1 MIKWGGILKYL
12 LIDERMRDVEK
23 QTLKN
28 LGYELIE
35 IKKSINVYPEIS
47 SHVDIFA
54 CKVKDKIIV
63 EKLAYKMLKNKLN
76 NDENILISGEKM
88 ISYDYPNDIKYNVC
102 IVGNKAIHNFKYTDS
117 KIISELNKNN
127 FELINVK
134 QGYSNCSISVID
146 EKSIILSDRG
156 LYNNLKNSGLDILF
170 LDYIPSIK
178 LFDENGEYSQKN
190 GFIGGAISRIGD
202 NIVVF
207 GDIDKIDY
215 YCNIRKFIESRNL
228 KIIDF
233 EGLDVIDY
241 GGVIEQKLGR
251 NVNLE
256 SN

>member
-54 CKVKDKIIV
+54 CKVKDKIII
-63 EKLAYKMLKNKLN
+63 EKSAYKMLKNKLN
-76 NDENILISGEKM
+76 NDENILISGKTM

-102 IVGNKAIHNFKYTDS
+102 IVGNKAIHNFKHTDS
-117 KIISELNKNN
+117 KITQELEKNN
-127 FELINVK
+127 FEIINVK
-134 QGYSNCSISVID
+134 QGYSNCSIAVID

-170 LDYIPSIK
+170 LDYIPDIK

-207 GDIDKIDY
+207 GDLDKIDY
-215 YCNIRKFIESRNL
+215 YCNIRKFIESKNL

-233 EGLDVIDY
+233 EGLDVVDY

>member
-63 EKLAYKMLKNKLN
+63 EKSAYKMLKNKLN

-156 LYNNLKNSGLDILF
+156 VYNNLKNSGLDILF
-170 LDYIPSIK
+170 LDYIPHIK

>member
-1 MIKWGGILKYL
+1 MKYL

-35 IKKSINVYPEIS
+35 IKKSTNVYPEIS

-63 EKLAYKMLKNKLN
+63 EKSAYKMLKNKLN
-76 NDENILISGEKM
+76 NDENILISGETM

-102 IVGNKAIHNFKYTDS
+102 IVGNKAIHNFKHTDS
-117 KIISELNKNN
+117 KITKELKKNN
-127 FELINVK
+127 FEIINVK
-134 QGYSNCSISVID
+134 QGYSNCSIAVID

-170 LDYIPSIK
+170 LDYIPDIK

-190 GFIGGAISRIGD
+190 GFIGGAISKIGD

-207 GDIDKIDY
+207 GDLDKIDY
-215 YCNIRKFIESRNL
+215 YCNIRKFIESKNL

-233 EGLDVIDY
+233 EGLDVVDY

>member
-12 LIDERMRDVEK
+12 LIDERMRAVEK

-35 IKKSINVYPEIS
+35 IKKSTNVYPEIS

-54 CKVKDKIIV
+54 CKIKDKVIV
-63 EKLAYKMLKNKLN
+63 EKSAYKMLKNKLN
-76 NDENILISGEKM
+76 NDENILISGETM

-117 KIISELNKNN
+117 KIISELNKSN
-127 FELINVK
+127 FEIINVK
-134 QGYSNCSISVID
+134 QGYSNCSIAVID

-170 LDYIPSIK
+170 LDYIPDIK

-207 GDIDKIDY
+207 GDLDKIDY

-241 GGVIEQKLGR
+241 GGVIEQK
-251 NVNLE
+251 
-256 SN
+256 

>member
-1 MIKWGGILKYL
+1 MKYL

-35 IKKSINVYPEIS
+35 IKKSTNVYPEIS

-63 EKLAYKMLKNKLN
+63 EKSAYKMLKNKLN
-76 NDENILISGEKM
+76 NDENILISGETM

-102 IVGNKAIHNFKYTDS
+102 IVGNKAIHNFKHTDS
-117 KIISELNKNN
+117 KITQELEKNN
-127 FELINVK
+127 FERINVK
-134 QGYSNCSISVID
+134 QGYSNCSIAVID

-170 LDYIPSIK
+170 LDYIPDIK

-190 GFIGGAISRIGD
+190 GFIGGAISRID
-202 NIVVF
+202 ENIVVF
-207 GDIDKIDY
+207 GDLDKIDY
-215 YCNIRKFIESRNL
+215 YGNIRNFIESRNL

-233 EGLDVIDY
+233 EGLDVVDY
-241 GGVIEQKLGR
+241 GGVIEQKLAR

-256 SN
+256 QN

>member
-1 MIKWGGILKYL
+1 MKYL

-35 IKKSINVYPEIS
+35 IKKSTNVYPEIS

-54 CKVKDKIIV
+54 CKIKDKVIV
-63 EKLAYKMLKNKLN
+63 EKSAYKMLKNKLN
-76 NDENILISGEKM
+76 NDENILISGETM

-117 KIISELNKNN
+117 KITQELEKNN
-127 FELINVK
+127 FERINVK
-134 QGYSNCSISVID
+134 QGYSNCSIAVID

-170 LDYIPSIK
+170 LDYIPNIK

-207 GDIDKIDY
+207 GDLDKIDY
-215 YCNIRKFIESRNL
+215 YGNIRNFIESRNL

-233 EGLDVIDY
+233 EGLDVVDY
-241 GGVIEQKLGR
+241 GGAIEQKLGR